1 MNTATT
7 DDVTEYLK
15 EIKNSI
21 KNDKNNLKLQNNR
34 LKNFEFMVEYNL
46 NSDVIIDIINE
57 LELDDFEEK
66 VKNNHKSD
74 RYKDEIL
81 YIFSKKWELTNI
93 NGNKKLITIYIK
105 FNYINPNVILVSFHE
120 ARYKFKEK

>member
-93 NGNKKLITIYIK
+93 NGNKKIITIYIK

>member
-81 YIFSKKWELTNI
+81 YNSI
-93 NGNKKLITIYIK
+93 
-105 FNYINPNVILVSFHE
+105 
-120 ARYKFKEK
+120 

>member
-81 YIFSKKWELTNI
+81 YIFSKKRELTNI

>member
-81 YIFSKKWELTNI
+81 YIFSKKRELTNV